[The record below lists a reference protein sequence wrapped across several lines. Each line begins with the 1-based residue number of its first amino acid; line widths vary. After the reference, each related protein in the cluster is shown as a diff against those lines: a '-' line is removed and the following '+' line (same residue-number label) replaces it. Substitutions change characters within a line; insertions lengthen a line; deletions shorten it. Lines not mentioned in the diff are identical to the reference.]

1 MHVAIGVCVC
11 VCVCVFV
18 CACVVCTRISGV
30 ERAGLGAVRADGQ
43 RKQGTAQD
51 ASICDNNRGLSL

>member
-1 MHVAIGVCVC
+1 MCVC
-11 VCVCVFV
+11 LCVVV
-18 CACVVCTRISGV
+18 CACVVRTRISGV